1 MAQEFLNSILPRRGP
16 EAFGKFIAALMSC
29 DQQQFVAED
38 LDPQLAR
45 RFRGFVASEQA
56 DVDTTD
62 AGIIQE
68 VTGGTC
74 ILCSLALF
82 TTHAAT
88 WSIILVVSV
97 CICICLSVN

>member
-1 MAQEFLNSILPRRGP
+1 MAQEFLTSILPRRGP

-29 DQQQFVAED
+29 PQQQFIAEE

-45 RFRGFVASEQA
+45 RFRGVVASPDT

-62 AGIIQE
+62 AAIIRE

-74 ILCSLALF
+74 ILPDGGPKNRGQCIFL
-82 TTHAAT
+82 
-88 WSIILVVSV
+88 LVSYKR
-97 CICICLSVN
+97 LDQM